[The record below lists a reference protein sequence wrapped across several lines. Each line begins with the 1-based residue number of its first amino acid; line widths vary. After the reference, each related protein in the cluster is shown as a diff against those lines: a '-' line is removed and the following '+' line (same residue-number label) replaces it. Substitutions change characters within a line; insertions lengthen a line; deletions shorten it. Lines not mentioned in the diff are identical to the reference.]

1 MPIMLNTVLREAGLD
16 PADVRVLRH
25 KDTRAT
31 KGLSPYELW
40 RDNRPQFEWYQ
51 STQSITNRSKL
62 EAPYW
67 AAFVTTFDN
76 EDLFAGLYS
85 VRYRGLLE
93 SDTPST
99 HIAGATDK
107 AGENDVWDTTLC
119 EELSDLIGRMV
130 IEWGPG
136 KLAWVQ
142 YANKND
148 KPIVELRRVFREE
161 DFPGFLN
168 FIRPLSAIL
177 AMPKSWTAALSAA
190 KGVYLLTCPKTR
202 EQYVGSASGEDGFLG
217 RWTGYALNGHG
228 GNVRLMSREPSDY
241 QVSILEVAG
250 TSATLDDILQME
262 GRWQAKLQTVDM
274 GLNSAP
280 AYTV

>member
-1 MPIMLNTVLREAGLD
+1 MPIMLNAVLREAGLQ

-25 KDTRAT
+25 KDTRAS
-31 KGLSPYELW
+31 KGRSPYELW
-40 RDNRPQFEWYQ
+40 RDTREQFEQYQSKQSIKNRP
-51 STQSITNRSKL
+51 KL
-62 EAPYW
+62 EALYW
-67 AAFVTTFDN
+67 AAFVTTFDD
-76 EDLFAGLYS
+76 EDLFAGLYR
-85 VRYRGLLE
+85 VTYCGVLE
-93 SDTPST
+93 TDTPSV
-99 HIAGATDK
+99 HIAGAIDK
-107 AGENDVWDTTLC
+107 ARENDVWDTALC
-119 EELSDLIGRMV
+119 DDLSDLIGRMV

-142 YANKND
+142 HASKND
-148 KPIVELRRVFREE
+148 KPIIELRREFRE
-161 DFPGFLN
+161 DAFPGFLN
-168 FIRPLSAIL
+168 FIRPLSGIL
-177 AMPKSWTAALSAA
+177 AMPKSWCEVLRAA

-217 RWTGYALNGHG
+217 RWTGYALTGHG

-250 TSATLDDILQME
+250 TSATENEILQME
-262 GRWQAKLQTVDM
+262 GRWQKKLQTVDM